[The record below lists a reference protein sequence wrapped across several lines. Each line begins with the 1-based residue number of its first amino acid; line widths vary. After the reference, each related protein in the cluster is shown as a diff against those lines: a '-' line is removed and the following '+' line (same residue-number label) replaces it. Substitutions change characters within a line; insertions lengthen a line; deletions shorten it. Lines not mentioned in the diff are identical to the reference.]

1 MIDEIDNEDS
11 PFVSISD
18 EEYAEM
24 QAKVQ
29 QDKALQSEVQQ
40 VRIEQAKLLD
50 SNDLDFHSLYTEA
63 RGWQS
68 KFSVIRAA
76 YKYRLPSIL
85 AAARTGHSINPN
97 IVTWEFSPIE
107 DNAWGQIR
115 ALGLPF
121 YPQFPVLDHFADFAD
136 PFRKIAIELDGKKF
150 HDKKRDDVRDSRM
163 RKEGWEIHRI
173 TGRIASRYLEDVFVE
188 DTVYEIKEA
197 VGSEYPFS
205 IDNRSYLEMAE
216 ETLDGY
222 LLVLRRRHYT
232 RN

>member
-1 MIDEIDNEDS
+1 
-11 PFVSISD
+11 
-18 EEYAEM
+18 
-24 QAKVQ
+24 
-29 QDKALQSEVQQ
+29 
-40 VRIEQAKLLD
+40 
-50 SNDLDFHSLYTEA
+50 
-63 RGWQS
+63 
-68 KFSVIRAA
+68 
-76 YKYRLPSIL
+76 
-85 AAARTGHSINPN
+85 
-97 IVTWEFSPIE
+97 
-107 DNAWGQIR
+107 
-115 ALGLPF
+115 
-121 YPQFPVLDHFADFAD
+121 
-136 PFRKIAIELDGKKF
+136 
-150 HDKKRDDVRDSRM
+150 M